1 MSAFSSLV
9 FLPSREARCCSKAS
23 SRLLGAWESSMRG
36 ETEEIQS
43 SAQLVSLTCKK
54 TKTPTYTYSNRHKQH
69 PELVGL
75 TGRWQSTSGSRNSQG
90 NMQKTLT
97 LLAGDSKER
106 HNKGGGWKRVRKKLK
121 RGCALF
127 SWLPEH
133 RAIISMPGLP
143 FATFA
148 SLSYSSC
155 SALTPRRPV
164 KQCQAVLFTSDLS
177 VCLCC
182 SFTNSLCIYC
192 TCRLRSWPRFFF
204 PKNKRG

>member
-1 MSAFSSLV
+1 
-9 FLPSREARCCSKAS
+9 
-23 SRLLGAWESSMRG
+23 
-36 ETEEIQS
+36 
-43 SAQLVSLTCKK
+43 
-54 TKTPTYTYSNRHKQH
+54 
-69 PELVGL
+69 
-75 TGRWQSTSGSRNSQG
+75 
-90 NMQKTLT
+90 MQKTLT

-121 RGCALF
+121 RRGCALF
-127 SWLPEH
+127 SWLPEY

-177 VCLCC
+177 VCLCR

-192 TCRLRSWPRFFF
+192 TCRLRPWRLGVFKEPFVVQRHQAAALNLSCCVPVSEWVTWGLLLCYYR
-204 PKNKRG
+204 